1 MYLRIAI
8 GLAALAAL
16 AALASAP
23 EAVATIEGPCQAT
36 ISEEDVVASGTS
48 ARSDAIPVPQTGGV
62 PVIMT
67 AERPMERL
75 KVEIEFAGV
84 RYVVHD
90 EPATGTEW
98 TSVVPVDEYAIYGIG
113 LYKVIGT
120 GYGEGFTCKA
130 EALVDV
136 QGNPLETAAGAIGT
150 AMVIVGGLGVLSFA
164 LRGGRTR
171 VAPFFGAFLGLVFAG
186 GVGVLLQ
193 QYGLLYPTR
202 AATIGVLA
210 AGLTLGFIAGLLGS
224 RAP

>member
-1 MYLRIAI
+1 M
-8 GLAALAAL
+8 
-16 AALASAP
+16 
-23 EAVATIEGPCQAT
+23 
-36 ISEEDVVASGTS
+36 SEEDVVASGTS
-48 ARSDAIPVPQTGGV
+48 ARSDAIPVPQTGGM
-62 PVIMT
+62 PITMSSD
-67 AERPMERL
+67 RPMSRL
-75 KVEIEFAGV
+75 KVEIELAGI

-90 EPATGTEW
+90 EPTTGTEW

-120 GYGEGFTCKA
+120 GTGDDFTCKA

-150 AMVIVGGLGVLSFA
+150 GMAIVGGLGVLSFA

-171 VAPFFGAFLGLVFAG
+171 VAPLFGAFLGLVFAA
-186 GVGVLLQ
+186 GVGLLLQ
-193 QYGLLYPTR
+193 QYGLLYPTL

-210 AGLTLGFIAGLLGS
+210 AGVTLGFICGLLGS